1 MQCPNCKTELKDGY
15 LYCENCGYEI
25 QMVPDFE
32 PDVDGSILN
41 SLRDIQKEV
50 NTTSLEENKEKA
62 QKEEKFSHRIKKLKK
77 EHKMMFYGIMA
88 FCVSFC
94 TLFIA
99 GMIYIICYLSPG
111 YQYNKAMKAY
121 EEDKYEECLQYIERT
136 VLLDENYS
144 DAYIAGFQCSMMLDD
159 YDYATKYLVDGVTHN
174 GYSDDEIIYC
184 FDELIKKYIDI
195 KQYKDINNLL
205 ILCPSSVI
213 VTKYQEY
220 LSLPVNFSYAEGTY
234 LETVPLK
241 LSATDNGN
249 IYYTMDGTIPTNKSE
264 KYTKPIFLEVGQYV
278 INAIFINDY
287 GVESELVTKT
297 FYIENKTTPYPPS
310 VSAYSGEYV
319 IPEMI
324 TIDYVE
330 GCSVYYTTDGTI
342 PDESSTKYTQPI
354 PMPLGKTQF
363 KFVRYNDASG
373 FPSDVVTREYTLN
386 LNTEYEF
393 TQAQRDVYALMINEN
408 IILDYAGTRSNFIGS
423 NSYEFQY
430 AISVEGMGEFYL
442 IAEFHRPEEGDAYA
456 TGILFAVNAYDG
468 TIYRAEADENM
479 NYVLTLYGT

>member
-1 MQCPNCKTELKDGY
+1 MQCPNCRTELKDGY

-77 EHKMMFYGIMA
+77 EHKMMFYGIVA

-94 TLFIA
+94 ALFIA

-213 VTKYQEY
+213 VTKYQDY

-468 TIYRAEADENM
+468 TIYRAETDENM